1 METFSTSEALCLFR
15 NRHITDRVQKHSK
28 LILAVE
34 HHGQAIKIK
43 SKKFTIVRF
52 KIVYEAQTT
61 TFFESQAPCLQE
73 KNLEAST
80 HQSSLDFSIII
91 IT

>member
-1 METFSTSEALCLFR
+1 MTETFSTSEALCLFR

-28 LILAVE
+28 LVLAVE

-43 SKKFTIVRF
+43 SKKFTIVKL

-61 TFFESQAPCLQE
+61 IFFDAQASRLQE
-73 KNLEAST
+73 KKKKT
-80 HQSSLDFSIII
+80 
-91 IT
+91 